1 MKLKIILIAIGILI
15 STLGIVFNP
24 FVIVKKSDVKR
35 WKTNA
40 YNDSVSVAKLS
51 RENILQD
58 SLLFDCHQTSDV
70 STQQLREQQIV
81 LLELQKQLKQAK
93 NNYTQ
98 ANEAIAH
105 YEQNGLMRFFV
116 FDKKGIFKKGCYEEV
131 FEKPDNICK

>member
-105 YEQNGLMRFFV
+105 YEENGLMRFFV